1 MRVWGSRRDLSGRGK
16 VEPSIAERSRPN
28 SPHDPIA
35 VLTAV
40 QPELFTFA
48 RGWVRVNSEGVTS
61 LERHDDGPHRMVV
74 DLDSTVVAQEV
85 LSRICR
91 AQTGQNVG
99 PT

>member
-1 MRVWGSRRDLSGRGK
+1 VDKQRLKYEQLLCPRRRLIGAFVAAD
-16 VEPSIAERSRPN
+16 A
-28 SPHDPIA
+28 DPIA
-35 VLTAV
+35 VLAAV

-61 LERHDDGPHRMVV
+61 LERHDAGPHRMVV
-74 DLDSTVVAQEV
+74 DLDTTVVAQQV